1 MPDSGP
7 IRSAFQILWQRPS
20 VALLEIAWRWL
31 FAFTACLVLFF
42 AGLQVLRGVTFSP
55 PEAAAAAQNQLYF
68 AAGLFS
74 RSILLLLPALLIII
88 PALLV
93 LWVAIASLGRAV
105 TISALVHSTETHPA
119 ETHPAG
125 IHMDD
130 AAAVI
135 RHSLPALLFLNG
147 TRVVLWIVTLAAEV
161 GVFFFA
167 FAVFPPSAEGL
178 PSPLA
183 LPVWLVLSLLI
194 SLSWSLWNAITSLAP
209 IFVIRDRSSIA
220 AAISESLV
228 LFTSRRRGCLS
239 ILRWFGFFRF
249 CLGGMSFF
257 LILSI
262 AASGSRESL
271 PVAIFFAVAVLLG
284 YSAVSNWLLLARTA
298 AFLSLA
304 QRSPTQSLVM
314 QSSAVEPDSADAGF
328 APPRLD
334 PPPDPM
340 PYV

>member
-20 VALLEIAWRWL
+20 AALLEIAWRWL
-31 FAFTACLVLFF
+31 FAFTACMVLFF

-68 AAGLFS
+68 AAGVFS
-74 RSILLLLPALLIII
+74 RSILLLLPALLITI

-105 TISALVHSTETHPA
+105 TIAALVHPA
-119 ETHPAG
+119 KMHLAE
-125 IHMDD
+125 IHMED
-130 AAAVI
+130 AAAGI

-147 TRVVLWIVTLAAEV
+147 TRAVLWIVTLAAEA

-167 FAVFPPSAEGL
+167 FAVFPPSPEGL

-228 LFTSRRRGCLS
+228 LFTSRRSGCLS
-239 ILRWFGFFRF
+239 ILRWFGFFRL
-249 CLGGMSFF
+249 CLGVVFLF

-262 AASGSRESL
+262 AASSSRDSL

-314 QSSAVEPDSADAGF
+314 QSSTAEPDSAVAGF

-340 PYV
+340 PYVPV